1 MSEYICFHSTSIM
14 RKIVIA
20 AFAFCLVSTA
30 FAQKKDSVIHN
41 MIPGSKKEAPSNDHF
56 FIQLG
61 YLTWTSKPDSIN
73 TKGMPRTLNMYVML
87 NFPFKTNPHW
97 SVAIGP
103 GIASDNMYFDKMIV
117 GIAQTTTSVH
127 FTDVSDTNHF
137 KKYKLSTNFAEAPI
151 ELRYRFNPE
160 DDRKSV
166 KIAFGA
172 KIGLLINSHV
182 KGKNLENVNDQTLN
196 EYIMKE
202 STKRYFNKQRL
213 SVMGRVGVGSFTV
226 FASYSITPL
235 FQEGL
240 GPSIRPL
247 TIGLNISGL

>member
-1 MSEYICFHSTSIM
+1 MPHSTFIM

-20 AFAFCLVSTA
+20 AFTICLVGTA
-30 FAQKKDSVIHN
+30 FAQKMDSTIHN
-41 MIPGSKKEAPSNDHF
+41 ILPGPKKEAPSNDHF
-56 FIQLG
+56 FIQFG

-103 GIASDNMYFDKMIV
+103 GIAGDNMYLDKMTV
-117 GIAQTTTSVH
+117 GIARTTPEVH
-127 FTDVSDTNHF
+127 FNDVSDTSHF
-137 KKYKLSTNFAEAPI
+137 KKYKLSTNYAEAPVEI
-151 ELRYRFNPE
+151 RYRFNPY

-172 KIGLLINSHV
+172 KVGMLINAHV
-182 KGKNLENVNDQTLN
+182 KGKNLQSSSGQTLN
-196 EYIMKE
+196 EYIAKE
-202 STKRYFNKQRL
+202 STKRFFNKQRL

-226 FASYSITPL
+226 FATYSITPL

-240 GPSIRPL
+240 GPRIRPL